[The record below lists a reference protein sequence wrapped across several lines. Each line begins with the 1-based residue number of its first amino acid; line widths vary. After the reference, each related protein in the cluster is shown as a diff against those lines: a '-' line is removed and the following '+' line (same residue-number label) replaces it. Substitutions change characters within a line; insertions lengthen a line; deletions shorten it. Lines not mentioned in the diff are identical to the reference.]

1 MALLDS
7 LNNIAKKSEEILNMG
22 NSIGQSVSQIAQNVS
37 STVSLISSMVPT
49 QKESSKSA
57 AIQNTKVVKTSLQK
71 KSCDKQGGSIL
82 EKIGCSPKTIEF
94 VNMSLADG
102 IIDSKER
109 ALLLRRV
116 ADDGVDPQEFD
127 FVITKALETYHNSAK
142 GIMKEM
148 SNLFK
153 MASDMSTKEVK
164 PNVGTLTA
172 ALPSVLDKVKNQYLI
187 GVIANVS
194 AIETLS
200 TVISSFI
207 KAPSKLNTF
216 KAEIIRMI
224 EIPLF
229 PEVLIDFFGY
239 ASSQINEERQ
249 RNNGRGVFTDLSET
263 FFGKDIDLIPIWQE
277 KMTQVMTK
285 TVIRYGNCPEIMS
298 MFSKWRITPLKKLM
312 KESQP
317 NRIEN
322 FPIPQ
327 NTSDYIDLLKY
338 AYEKSQSVTS
348 LNRQAYAH
356 LHERL
361 TKEGQLFVALSPT
374 VKCTI
379 DKYRIKPVTL
389 LMSNCND
396 PVFMVQFK
404 TPTCLPDLLSVLNFL
419 GTKQELKKCHQ
430 RIYKES
436 IELFKSDKDTLKKIQ
451 KFKPKN
457 IFGF

>member
-22 NSIGQSVSQIAQNVS
+22 NSIGQSVSQIVQNVS
-37 STVSLISSMVPT
+37 STVSLISSIVPT

-187 GVIANVS
+187 GAIANVS

-207 KAPSKLNTF
+207 KAASKLNTF

-312 KESQP
+312 KA
-317 NRIEN
+317 
-322 FPIPQ
+322 F
-327 NTSDYIDLLKY
+327 K
-338 AYEKSQSVTS
+338 
-348 LNRQAYAH
+348 
-356 LHERL
+356 
-361 TKEGQLFVALSPT
+361 G
-374 VKCTI
+374 CTA
-379 DKYRIKPVTL
+379 
-389 LMSNCND
+389 
-396 PVFMVQFK
+396 
-404 TPTCLPDLLSVLNFL
+404 
-419 GTKQELKKCHQ
+419 
-430 RIYKES
+430 
-436 IELFKSDKDTLKKIQ
+436 
-451 KFKPKN
+451 
-457 IFGF
+457 